1 MLENTEITIAQKI
14 KNIRALKNLS
24 QDRFGK
30 KIGKSG
36 KTISAYESGRCVP
49 TLKVLDDIS
58 QVYDVTFI
66 HTNNDRKEQLKR
78 KLDYLKTTIRD
89 IESVILTDEDS
100 VDSN

>member
-1 MLENTEITIAQKI
+1 MVKETVNTVKKI
-14 KNIRALKNLS
+14 KNIRVLKNLS

-58 QVYDVTFI
+58 QVYDVTFV
-66 HTNNDRKEQLKR
+66 HTNDGKKEQLKN
-78 KLDYLKTTIRD
+78 KLEYLKITIRD
-89 IESVILTDEDS
+89 IESTFLTDED
-100 VDSN
+100 VFE

>member
-1 MLENTEITIAQKI
+1 MLNNKEITIAQKI
-14 KNIRALKNLS
+14 KNIRVLKNLS

-58 QVYDVTFI
+58 QVYDVTFV
-66 HTNNDRKEQLKR
+66 HTNDGKKEQLKN
-78 KLDYLKTTIRD
+78 KLEYLKITIRD
-89 IESVILTDEDS
+89 IESTFLTDED
-100 VDSN
+100 VFE

>member
-1 MLENTEITIAQKI
+1 MLNNKEITIAQKI
-14 KNIRALKNLS
+14 KNIRVLKNLS

-58 QVYDVTFI
+58 QVYDVTFV
-66 HTNNDRKEQLKR
+66 HTNDDKKEQLKN
-78 KLDYLKTTIRD
+78 KLEYLKITIRD
-89 IESVILTDEDS
+89 IESTFLTDED
-100 VDSN
+100 VFE

>member
-1 MLENTEITIAQKI
+1 MLNNKEIIIAQKI
-14 KNIRALKNLS
+14 KNIRLLKNLS

-66 HTNNDRKEQLKR
+66 HTNNDRKEQLR
-78 KLDYLKTTIRD
+78 SKLDYLKNTIKD
-89 IESVILTDEDS
+89 IESAFLTDENNSDI
-100 VDSN
+100 